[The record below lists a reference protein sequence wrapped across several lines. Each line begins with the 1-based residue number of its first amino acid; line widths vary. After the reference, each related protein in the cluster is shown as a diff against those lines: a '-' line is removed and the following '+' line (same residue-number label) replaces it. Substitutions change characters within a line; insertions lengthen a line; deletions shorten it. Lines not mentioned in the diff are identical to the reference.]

1 MIAIRKDRTAAGM
14 DADLVGLDHNLNVR
28 WTMVGGRSG
37 YPA

>member
-1 MIAIRKDRTAAGM
+1 MIATRESRTAAGM
-14 DADLVGLDHNLNVR
+14 DADLVDLDHNLNVR